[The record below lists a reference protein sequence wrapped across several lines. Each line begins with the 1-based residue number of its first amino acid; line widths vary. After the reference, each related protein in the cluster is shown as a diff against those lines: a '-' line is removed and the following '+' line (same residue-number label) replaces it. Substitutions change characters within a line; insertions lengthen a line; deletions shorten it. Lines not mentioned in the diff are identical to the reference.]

1 MMELFHFYRHR
12 HQGRLPEESGL
23 AAQTPRQALPPP
35 PPETPR
41 RALPPPPSLP
51 ETPSGPYTSSEEHL
65 WDELRRIDLLVRA
78 QTVRWWLTIAAS
90 KPQKWWGMVCVTD
103 AEVEAYLSAPFTLP
117 HELPPEVEGVL
128 ADYWRAAETLAQAIR
143 VRLEQTP
150 PHIMLRLVRLRE
162 LFGLS
167 LNSLARDIPLVCLLP
182 ELDGRY
188 RRLFGYLQDD
198 ASRTRPMVELVLQIL
213 HPVAPHPAAGQA
225 VFDAEAPL
233 LAHHLLVMDR
243 EAQGDESLPLRA
255 IRLDDRIVKYL
266 LRSDAPDAR
275 LAGMMSQPTGSFGWD
290 QLIIDPEQAT
300 RLQNLAAWWQQQ
312 RAGSGATLLLHGP
325 HGSNRLAAAR
335 AMCSA
340 TDTPLLV
347 ADVGKALRAAAGWE
361 RIVDLSYREARLRE
375 AALYWSG
382 CEVLLEQNQPAHYW
396 DYLIAA
402 AENFQGLTFLA
413 SQTMW
418 DPTGRFHDTL
428 FLRLEFP
435 MPGYALRRRLWEAY
449 LPPPE
454 AFADPAPGPTILADL
469 LANSFQL
476 TAGQIVD
483 AVTTAWGQAARRDPL
498 QPRLTADDLRE
509 GCRRQSGRRLI
520 TFAQCIEPRTDLT
533 FDDLILPA
541 SNIRQLRELQARI
554 RHRSRVYSSLG
565 FERRLTL
572 GKGLIALFTGSS
584 GTGKTLAAQ
593 LLAREQGVDLYKVDL
608 SAVVSKWVGETEK
621 NLRWVFTEAED
632 ANAIIFFDEADALF
646 GKRGEVKEA
655 QDRWANMEVNY
666 LLQRVEEYAGVVILA
681 SNLRQNIDEAF
692 MRRIHVIVEFPFPD
706 TRARLSI
713 LSGLFPPG
721 IARPSATDLHAL
733 AERFKLSGGSFKN
746 IVIDAAFRAMASNEC
761 TTPAITL
768 RHLVAATARE
778 YQKLGKPITKGDFGE
793 AFYAW
798 VEEDIL

>member
-1 MMELFHFYRHR
+1 
-12 HQGRLPEESGL
+12 
-23 AAQTPRQALPPP
+23 
-35 PPETPR
+35 
-41 RALPPPPSLP
+41 
-51 ETPSGPYTSSEEHL
+51 
-65 WDELRRIDLLVRA
+65 
-78 QTVRWWLTIAAS
+78 
-90 KPQKWWGMVCVTD
+90 
-103 AEVEAYLSAPFTLP
+103 
-117 HELPPEVEGVL
+117 
-128 ADYWRAAETLAQAIR
+128 
-143 VRLEQTP
+143 
-150 PHIMLRLVRLRE
+150 
-162 LFGLS
+162 
-167 LNSLARDIPLVCLLP
+167 
-182 ELDGRY
+182 
-188 RRLFGYLQDD
+188 
-198 ASRTRPMVELVLQIL
+198 
-213 HPVAPHPAAGQA
+213 
-225 VFDAEAPL
+225 
-233 LAHHLLVMDR
+233 
-243 EAQGDESLPLRA
+243 
-255 IRLDDRIVKYL
+255 
-266 LRSDAPDAR
+266 
-275 LAGMMSQPTGSFGWD
+275 
-290 QLIIDPEQAT
+290 
-300 RLQNLAAWWQQQ
+300 
-312 RAGSGATLLLHGP
+312 
-325 HGSNRLAAAR
+325 
-335 AMCSA
+335 MCSA
-340 TDTPLLV
+340 TDTHLLV
-347 ADVGKALRAAAGWE
+347 VDVGKALRAAVGWE
-361 RIVDLSYREARLRE
+361 RSVDLSYREARLRE

-413 SQTMW
+413 SQMMW

-435 MPGYALRRRLWEAY
+435 TPSYELRRRLWGEAH
-449 LPPPE
+449 LPQPE
-454 AFADPAPGPTILADL
+454 AFADPAPARATLADL

-476 TAGQIVD
+476 TEGQIVD
-483 AVTTAWGQAARRDPL
+483 AVTTARGQAARRDPL

-509 GCRRQSGRRLI
+509 GCRRQSGRHLA
-520 TFAQCIEPRTDLT
+520 TFTQCIEPRTDLT
-533 FDDLILPA
+533 FDNLILPA
-541 SNIRQLRELQARI
+541 TNLRQLRELQARI

-632 ANAIIFFDEADALF
+632 ANAILFFDEADALF

-706 TRARLSI
+706 TSARLSI

-733 AERFKLSGGSFKN
+733 VERFKLSGGSFNN
-746 IVIDAAFRAMASNEC
+746 IVIDAAFRALASNGC
-761 TTPAITL
+761 TTPTITL
-768 RHLVAATARE
+768 RHLVDATARE
-778 YQKLGKPITKGDFGE
+778 YQKHGKPITKGDFGE